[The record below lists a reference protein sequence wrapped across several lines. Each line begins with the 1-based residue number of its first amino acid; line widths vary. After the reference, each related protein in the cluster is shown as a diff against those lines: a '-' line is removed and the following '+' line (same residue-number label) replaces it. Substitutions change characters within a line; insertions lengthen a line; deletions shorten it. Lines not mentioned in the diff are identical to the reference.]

1 MDHKAELV
9 EAIDDGDINRFR
21 RNFERED
28 LQSCGVFGSIL
39 HMATLFGTFEIVK
52 FLVENGAELNR
63 LGGSWE
69 APALTYAAK
78 KGNLEIVRY
87 LVEAGSMLD
96 TSHSLNNPLMRAA
109 GKGHIDVV
117 EYLLSTDIDRH
128 ATYRIPAGT
137 LINALVEAEQ
147 GGHTEIVELL
157 KAHGCHRPVEGIDK
171 PIWEPAP
178 EFMVDHQSPELKR
191 AREIIDYM
199 EQRFGLADEYGI
211 QEIIPVME
219 GISVSI
225 NIIRPNDSHPYLV
238 MFTNGMSDLPMKVP
252 AGQEAWQYA
261 ELVIH
266 LPPDW
271 KHPRE
276 AGSDLNWMWP
286 IQWLR
291 KMAYYPHQS
300 DSWLGLPAALVS
312 SDEPPVP
319 LGPNTKQ
326 TCLLMVPNFS
336 NLNPP
341 LQTTDGRQINFF
353 TVVPL
358 YTEERDYELKHG
370 MRPFFEQIAK
380 HGVPFTVDLN
390 RPNFAAK

>member
-1 MDHKAELV
+1 MNFKAELDS
-9 EAIDDGDINRFR
+9 AIDDGDLGAIR
-21 RNFERED
+21 RLLEPSD
-28 LQSCGVFGSIL
+28 LESNDYDGSLL
-39 HMATLFGTFEIVK
+39 HSAAKYGTLEIVK
-52 FLVENGAELNR
+52 FLVESGAELDR
-63 LGGSWE
+63 LGGTWK
-69 APALTYAAK
+69 APAVTYAAN
-78 KGNLEIVRY
+78 KGRSDIVRY

-96 TSHSLNNPLMRAA
+96 MSHALNNPLMRAA
-109 GKGHIDVV
+109 AEGHLDVV
-117 EYLLSTDIDRH
+117 EYLLTTNIDRH
-128 ATYRIPAGT
+128 ATYRTPAGI
-137 LINALVEAEQ
+137 LINALVKAEQ
-147 GGHTEIVELL
+147 GGHQEIAELL
-157 KAHGCHRPVEGIDK
+157 KAHGCHRPVEGVDI
-171 PIWEPAP
+171 PLWEPAP
-178 EFMVDHQSPELKR
+178 SQMVNQSPEFKR
-191 AREIIDYM
+191 SQEIIQYM
-199 EQRFGLADEYGI
+199 EQRFGLADEDGI

-225 NIIRPNDSHPYLV
+225 NIIRPNDFHPYLV
-238 MFTNGMSDLPMKVP
+238 LFTNGMSDLPMKVP
-252 AGQEAWQYA
+252 KGQEAWQYA

-312 SDEPPVP
+312 SDDPPVP

-341 LQTTDGRQINFF
+341 LQTSDGRQINFF

-358 YTEERDYELKHG
+358 YTEERDYELEHG

-380 HGVPFTVDLN
+380 HEIPFTVVPD
-390 RPNFAAK
+390 RPNFAEK